1 VPDDDSAD
9 PSSGAAGVAG
19 PLEAIGALLTA
30 GRAAE
35 ALALAEPVLQ
45 QLDPVRDRVARLQV
59 LSWLGPVC
67 IDSGHYEKSMAY
79 ADELIALADGEPSS
93 ELASALCLRG
103 VTRTRMRLENEGLAD
118 LRTAAELTRPGR
130 LGPEPLFNT
139 LTLLAFSS
147 VNIGLYEAAERYCLH
162 AEALA
167 EHASPVAF
175 AYFRESWVWLH
186 TEWAVTLDQEGDSAG
201 ADRHRLRVAELVA
214 DLHGITSAAA
224 GDDAPSQES
233 LSVNIGALRALVA
246 AWEGRAADAL
256 EILDGLRGTPTVR
269 PGNNPV
275 LAALLARTLAL
286 RAVGDA
292 AGAVRCAE
300 EMRDVAEH
308 FRADRWQ
315 AEAHRLL
322 GGLATDPA
330 AAAAAA
336 ERFEALFEGV
346 AWQQRLRPLQLLPRD
361 GLGTVVRPPAPDPAE
376 PVEDLADRMATIGSL
391 ITAGRS
397 AEALTTA
404 EPLLEH
410 LDPEEHR
417 LARITLLSWLG
428 PACLEVGRV
437 AECLAFIGELVELAD
452 GEPSSA
458 LASALCLRAAIRV
471 RGRQEEEGLADLR
484 AAAALA
490 RPGVLDPE
498 NLFAALAVLA
508 SSSTHIGL
516 FEAAER
522 YCVLGDALAGHG
534 TPVAIAHF
542 TENWAWLHAEW
553 ALALSQEGDAEGAAQ
568 HVWRVGELADDVHRA
583 AAVVLER
590 DKLGHDVLS
599 VDAEALH
606 ALVGAWQGR
615 PREALAILD
624 GLREQPSTRP
634 GHSPALAAALARTLA
649 HQALGDDAE
658 VAGLARAAADLAARS
673 GADRWQAEAHRV
685 LRDVA
690 TDPAEREA
698 ADGRYR
704 ELVEGV
710 AWQRRLRSLELTPA
724 D

>member
-1 VPDDDSAD
+1 MPDDDSAD
-9 PSSGAAGVAG
+9 PSAGAAGVAG

-35 ALALAEPVLQ
+35 ALALAEPVLE
-45 QLDPVRDRVARLQV
+45 QLDPVRDRIARLQV

-79 ADELIALADGEPSS
+79 ADELIVLADGEPSS

-186 TEWAVTLDQEGDSAG
+186 TEWAVTLDQEGDAAG
-201 ADRHRLRVAELVA
+201 ADRHRLRVAELVD
-214 DLHGITSAAA
+214 DLHGIASAVA
-224 GDDAPSQES
+224 GGDAPSRDA

-246 AWEGRAADAL
+246 AWEDRAADAL
-256 EILDGLRGTPTVR
+256 EILDGLPGTPTVR

-286 RAVGDA
+286 RTVGDV

-300 EMRDVAEH
+300 EMREVAEH

-330 AAAAAA
+330 VAAAAA
-336 ERFEALFEGV
+336 ERFEALFEAV

-361 GLGTVVRPPAPDPAE
+361 ELGTVVGPPAADPVE

-410 LDPEEHR
+410 FDPGEHR

-428 PACLEVGRV
+428 PACLEVGRL
-437 AECLAFIGELVELAD
+437 AESLAFIGELVELAD

-516 FEAAER
+516 YEAAER
-522 YCVLGDALAGHG
+522 YFVLGDALAEQG

-553 ALALSQEGDAEGAAQ
+553 ALALDQEGDAEGAAQ

-606 ALVGAWQGR
+606 ALAGAWQGR
-615 PREALAILD
+615 SREALAILD

-634 GHSPALAAALARTLA
+634 GQSPALAAALARALV
-649 HQALGDDAE
+649 HRALGDDAGA
-658 VAGLARAAADLAARS
+658 AGLARAAAELAARS

-690 TDPAEREA
+690 TDPVEREA
-698 ADGRYR
+698 AHGRYR

-710 AWQRRLRSLELTPA
+710 GWQRRLRSLQLTPA